1 MTELKRCVIATR
13 ESPLAMWQALHVQAL
28 LRNRYPEL
36 DVEILGMTTK
46 GDQILD
52 KTLSKIGGKGL
63 FVKELEAAMLEGTA
77 DLAVHS
83 LKDVPMVLPE
93 GFTLAAVSSREDPRD
108 AFVSP
113 KYERLED
120 MPAGARVGTASLR
133 RELMLRSEFPHLTV
147 LPIRGNVGT
156 RLSKLDKGEFDAL
169 VMAGAGLKRLK
180 LEDRIR
186 ELLPVETSLP
196 APGQGALGIEVR
208 ADRKDLQELLA
219 FINDEDIRCATG
231 AERAVS
237 RALGG
242 SCQVPLAAHGI
253 VENGELWL
261 RAHVGDH
268 RDGRKIS
275 AEARGKAADFEA
287 VAEQVVADLKAQGA
301 EALLAEVLAQTSKYV
316 RHYKDLAKE
325 RFLFAGAAFFVF
337 RNQNL

>member
-1 MTELKRCVIATR
+1 M
-13 ESPLAMWQALHVQAL
+13 
-28 LRNRYPEL
+28 
-36 DVEILGMTTK
+36 
-46 GDQILD
+46 
-52 KTLSKIGGKGL
+52 

-108 AFVSP
+108 AFVSH

-196 APGQGALGIEVR
+196 APGEPTVSFERHNEKADAAL
-208 ADRKDLQELLA
+208 
-219 FINDEDIRCATG
+219 
-231 AERAVS
+231 S
-237 RALGG
+237 Y
-242 SCQVPLAAHGI
+242 PL
-253 VENGELWL
+253 
-261 RAHVGDH
+261 R
-268 RDGRKIS
+268 
-275 AEARGKAADFEA
+275 
-287 VAEQVVADLKAQGA
+287 
-301 EALLAEVLAQTSKYV
+301 
-316 RHYKDLAKE
+316 
-325 RFLFAGAAFFVF
+325 
-337 RNQNL
+337 

>member
-28 LRNRYPEL
+28 LRNRYPEM
-36 DVEILGMTTK
+36 DVQILGMTTK

-63 FVKELEAAMLEGTA
+63 FVKELEAAMLEGQA

-83 LKDVPMVLPE
+83 LKDVPI
-93 GFTLAAVSSREDPRD
+93 

-113 KYERLED
+113 KYARLED

-156 RLSKLDKGEFDAL
+156 RLSKLDNGDFDAL

-196 APGQGALGIEVR
+196 APGQGALGVEVR
-208 ADRKDLQELLA
+208 ADRKDLLELLA

-268 RDGRKIS
+268 RDGRKIC
-275 AEARGKAADFEA
+275 AQARGKAADFET
-287 VAEQVVADLKAQGA
+287 VAAEVVANLKAQGA
-301 EALLAEVLAQTSKYV
+301 EALLAEVLAAT
-316 RHYKDLAKE
+316 AK
-325 RFLFAGAAFFVF
+325 
-337 RNQNL
+337 